1 MRRGSLQAHEA
12 ATPPSLS
19 AGQCHVACLTITRW
33 RVPRW
38 RTARPGA
45 APSDMGSVNLER
57 MGPVFDRED
66 TILDHDLM
74 GRDLR
79 RRLGG
84 LHIARHYSTELSRL
98 AYLQSGGAEAFR

>member
-1 MRRGSLQAHEA
+1 MCGPAINDAPSYRPAEA
-12 ATPPSLS
+12 PL
-19 AGQCHVACLTITRW
+19 GREVQREVLI
-33 RVPRW
+33 PRW

-66 TILDHDLM
+66 TSLLDHDLM
-74 GRDLR
+74 GRHLR

-98 AYLQSGGAEAFR
+98 AYLQSGGAEALR